1 MHDEKYKLRFT
12 ASFEATVTVET
23 GGSLVDAIAS
33 IVVPEDAVSRYVPN
47 TFVPAADADG
57 NLIVWDEA
65 GTPL

>member
-12 ASFEATVTVET
+12 ASFVATVTVQT

-33 IVVPEDAVSRYVPN
+33 IVVPEDAVSRYVPD
-47 TFVPAADADG
+47 TFVPAADGEG
-57 NLIVWDEA
+57 NVIVCDEA